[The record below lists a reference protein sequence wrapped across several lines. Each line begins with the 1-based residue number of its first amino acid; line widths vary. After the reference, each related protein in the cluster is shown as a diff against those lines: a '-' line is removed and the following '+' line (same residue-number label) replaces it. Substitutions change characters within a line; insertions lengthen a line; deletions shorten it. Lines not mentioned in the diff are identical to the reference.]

1 MNHAQRRSMSPMSQP
16 NSSSFPLRVH
26 HDWSAPLDGSDR
38 SADRA
43 PTLPHP
49 QSCNSNPPKPPL
61 NDAQRALTLQYL
73 PLARAMAHRVARKWP
88 AGGDDL
94 QSAAY
99 LALVEAAQAF
109 DPARGVSF
117 ATFARHRVSGALI
130 DAQRSL
136 FLKGWRGP
144 AETRP
149 RFVRLAPDSEA
160 RGHVVG
166 ARDETP
172 VGAELEAAD
181 AVEGLFKKLSAR
193 HRAALRLIH
202 IDGKT
207 QEEAAAVVG
216 CSTATIH
223 RLHRE
228 TLLRFQPSKDRRTPP
243 TPPSGPRAGRVA

>member
-1 MNHAQRRSMSPMSQP
+1 MNHVQRRAISPSSQ
-16 NSSSFPLRVH
+16 SQASFPLRARP
-26 HDWSAPLDGSDR
+26 DRPSASDGLER
-38 SADRA
+38 SADRT
-43 PTLPHP
+43 PTLPYP
-49 QSCNSNPPKPPL
+49 GSCNPNPPKPPL
-61 NDAQRALTLQYL
+61 NDAQRELTLQYL
-73 PLARAMAHRVARKWP
+73 PLARAMAHRVGRKWP
-88 AGGDDL
+88 GADDDL

-109 DPARGVSF
+109 DPSRGVSF

-130 DAQRSL
+130 DAQRGF

-149 RFVRLAPDSEA
+149 RFVPLAPDSES
-160 RGHVVG
+160 RGRVVG
-166 ARDETP
+166 ARDEPP

-181 AVEGLFKKLSAR
+181 AVESLLGKLSAR

-228 TLLRFQPSKDRRTPP
+228 TLLRFQPTKTPRTPP